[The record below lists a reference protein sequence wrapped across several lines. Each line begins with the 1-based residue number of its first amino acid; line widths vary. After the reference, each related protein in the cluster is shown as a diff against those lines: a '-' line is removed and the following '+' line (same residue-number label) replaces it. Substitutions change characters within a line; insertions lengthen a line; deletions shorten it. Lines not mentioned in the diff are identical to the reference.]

1 MKPLFTILA
10 VLLFAVNSA
19 LAQQTPVSGMV
30 RDSASGQVLEGAV
43 VTFVEV
49 GQKDSA
55 RSLTDSRGHF
65 RIDREAKGDFLL
77 IFTYVGYQTR
87 GYRYPASM
95 QTDVGSIDLA
105 PFIVNMKDIV
115 IESPPIVLKTDTIE
129 YRASAY
135 TVKEDATV
143 EDLFKKMPGIQVGA
157 DGSVTAGGQT
167 VTKIRVNG
175 KDFFGSD
182 PKMATK
188 NLPADIVEKVQ
199 VIDDKS
205 DQAKFSGFDDG
216 QRTKVINIT
225 LKKGVNGGYFARA
238 TAGGGTDG
246 RYQASLTANRFNN
259 DQQVSVIGNSN
270 NINSNLFS
278 FNTPGLSLGMGG
290 FMSNYMNTMAN
301 TGGANS
307 FTNMA
312 NNGDMGF
319 TSAGGNSTQTGV
331 TTAHSGGVNYVD
343 QWGPKLSIYGSY
355 LYGYGSTVLD
365 QQTAQQYFLPD
376 STYYRN
382 QHQHTRTIQQNHRVY
397 LNIEYTIDSSNSLK
411 VSPVLTYATLSQDN
425 HTDFSN
431 LDYQKMPSGSGF
443 QDYQGSNSSP
453 NLGGAILYRHRFG
466 RAGRTFSLNANLN
479 TTTTDETDNNQ
490 TFGQASSILPGMDSL
505 NQQYRLH
512 TRTNNNGIRF
522 SYTEPITRDKSIEA
536 YYLYN
541 NASSYNDKRTYLV
554 QDTVHEFSP
563 NLSNAYT
570 SHFITHQAGINFREN
585 KKKYNYTLGFG
596 LQPTSLTGGSD
607 AKDTLTPTSQ
617 SRVNFL
623 PQATFNYNFS
633 RTKIFTF
640 RYLTSISQPSITQ
653 LQPLADYSNP
663 LFITYGNPD
672 LKPQYTHTLSA
683 NYNQF
688 NLGTGKMLFTFL
700 NASLVRHRI
709 VNNTV
714 ILPDT
719 GQVNRPQNLN
729 GYYNVNGLYVFSK
742 PFKHRTWVLTFIGNA
757 TYTNDVSLVQNP
769 DHASFASSLPSTGH
783 NWIVFQSAT
792 LEFYRKT
799 WLELTAGVNYTGNW
813 THYALDTIG
822 TGTFS
827 TWAFTQTGRVDILKT
842 LSLNYEFSY
851 RLNTGLQEGIGKNIA
866 LANIWLEQRVLHHKG
881 VIRLG
886 VNDLLNSNA
895 SINRTSTAT
904 YVQDVQSSVLNRYA
918 MLSFAYKFQK
928 FKGVQKTVKAK
939 EGVMVMP

>member
-1 MKPLFTILA
+1 MKSLFTCLTLLLA
-10 VLLFAVNSA
+10 QFALS
-19 LAQQTPVSGMV
+19 QQTPVSGVV
-30 RDSASGQVLEGAV
+30 RDSASGQALEGAV
-43 VTFVEV
+43 VTFVDL
-49 GQKDSA
+49 GGRDSTRA
-55 RSLTDSRGHF
+55 LADGRGRFVIH
-65 RIDREAKGDFLL
+65 REAKGDFVL
-77 IFTYVGYQTR
+77 IFSYVGYQTR
-87 GYRYPASM
+87 AYRYPSSM
-95 QTDVGSIDLA
+95 QTDVGAIELA
-105 PFIVNMKDIV
+105 PFVVRMQDIV

-167 VTKIRVNG
+167 VTKIKVNG

-199 VIDDKS
+199 VIDEKS

-246 RYQASLTANRFNN
+246 RYQASLTANRFND
-259 DQQVSVIGNSN
+259 DQQISVIGNSN

-290 FMSNYMNTMAN
+290 FMSNYMNTMSN
-301 TGGANS
+301 TGGSNS

-319 TSAGGNSTQTGV
+319 MSAGGNSNQTGM

-343 QWGPKLSIYGSY
+343 QWGPKLSVYGSY
-355 LYGYGSTVLD
+355 LYGYGSTTMD
-365 QQTAQQYFLPD
+365 QQTAQQYFFPD

-382 QHQHTRTIQQNHRVY
+382 QNQHTRTIQQNHRFY
-397 LNIEYTIDSSNSLK
+397 LNIEYPIDSMNSMK
-411 VSPVLTYATLSQDN
+411 ISPVFTYATMNQDN
-425 HTDFSN
+425 HMDFTS
-431 LDYQKMPSGSGF
+431 LDAQKVVSGGGI
-443 QDYQGSNSSP
+443 QAYQGSNSSP
-453 NLGGAILYRHRFG
+453 NLSGTVLFRHRFD
-466 RAGRTFSLNANLN
+466 RPGRTFSVNVNLGTN
-479 TTTTDETDNNQ
+479 TTDEKDDNL
-490 TFGQASSILPGMDSL
+490 TTGQGVVDSL
-505 NQQYRLH
+505 HQQYALH
-512 TRTNNNGIRF
+512 TRTSNNGVRF
-522 SYTEPITRDKSIEA
+522 SYTEPLSKTKSMEA

-541 NASSYNDKRTYLV
+541 NAYSYNDKRTYLV
-554 QDTVHEFSP
+554 EDTARVFSP
-563 NLSNAYT
+563 QLSNAYT
-570 SHFITHQAGINFREN
+570 SHFITHQAGLNFREN

-607 AKDTLTPTSQ
+607 LKDTLPATAQ

-623 PQATFNYNFS
+623 PQATFTYNFA

-672 LKPQYTHTLSA
+672 LKPQYTHTFSA

-700 NASLVRHRI
+700 NASVIRHRI
-709 VNNTV
+709 VNNTI
-714 ILPDT
+714 ILTDT
-719 GQVNRPQNLN
+719 GQANRPQNLN
-729 GYYNVNGLYVFSK
+729 GYYNINGLYVFSE

-783 NWIVFQSAT
+783 NWVVFQSAT
-792 LEFYRKT
+792 LEYYRKQ

-813 THYALDTIG
+813 THYAQDTMG

-827 TWAFTQTGRVDILKT
+827 TWAFTQTGRVDFVKT
-842 LSLNYEFSY
+842 LSLNYEFRYS
-851 RLNTGLQEGIGKNIA
+851 LNTGLQQGIGKNIA
-866 LANIWLEQRVLHHKG
+866 LMNVWLEQRVLKRKG

-886 VNDLLNSNA
+886 VNDLFNSNA
-895 SINRTSTAT
+895 SISRTSTGT
-904 YVQDVQSSVLNRYA
+904 YVQDVQTSVLNRYV

-928 FKGVQKTVKAK
+928 FKGIQKAVKPK
-939 EGVMVMP
+939 DGVMVMPQ